1 MNDPTAR
8 ADINRLACDAAR
20 SQLIVVDIQEKL
32 GSAMPEKVLGRVI
45 RNTQLLLSTAS
56 ALEVPVTVTEQYP
69 KGLGPT
75 DGRIAGSV
83 PASATRVEK
92 TRFSCVGAPGFD
104 AITGRADRPQILLT
118 GMECHVCVLQTA
130 MDLLAAGLQPYVVE
144 DAVCS
149 RKLENYENALRR
161 LERAGVVIITAESV
175 VFEWLRDARHP
186 RFKEV
191 SALVR

>member
-1 MNDPTAR
+1 MNDTGTR
-8 ADINRLACDAAR
+8 NTDRLACDAAR
-20 SQLIVVDIQEKL
+20 SQLVVVDIQEKL
-32 GSAMPEKVLGRVI
+32 GAAMPDKVLGRVI
-45 RNTQLLLSTAS
+45 RNTQLLLSTAT
-56 ALEVPVTVTEQYP
+56 ALQVPVAVTEQYP
-69 KGLGPT
+69 RGLGPT
-75 DGRIAGSV
+75 DTRIAGSI
-83 PASATRVEK
+83 PASATRIEK
-92 TRFSCVGAPGFD
+92 TRFSCVGASGFD
-104 AITGRADRPQILLT
+104 AVLGRTDRPQIMLS
-118 GMECHVCVLQTA
+118 GMESHVCVLQTA

-175 VFEWLRDARHP
+175 VFEWLRDAKHP